1 MVGGGTLKTRAVG
14 LKDDLTKIM
23 RSFGRTCRGNGK
35 VLVKLVRQT
44 EQQLLE
50 VGHQVAPLAVAA
62 QVYLQQVRPLTEAQ
76 KTRLDQHLHVAIR
89 AHEKIEK
96 QSRRLVGGKA
106 VGHCKIVNAYDPTI
120 APILKGKS
128 NCPAQFGRKSGIIA
142 EMATGFIFAFH
153 LPEGNPVD
161 ASYVLPLVDKVEQAI
176 AKPDGSDPRQHP
188 MIHSVAGDLGL
199 NDGPVRA
206 TLHRLGIV
214 TVGIPDS
221 LLPLPKVPTKEQVEH
236 ALQNPDLNDQ
246 ATATQVAIAY
256 TCGYSRPF
264 VESLIEGLLSRG
276 GGQIKYKGHR
286 GAIIQ
291 TGMTIMATNAATLV
305 RIGQNRLTTRAQK
318 FSHLFRLE
326 PPNPKIDNALKN

>member
-1 MVGGGTLKTRAVG
+1 MVDGSQLKTRAVG

-50 VGHQVAPLAVAA
+50 VGQQVTPLALAA
-62 QVYLQQVRPLTEAQ
+62 QLHLQEVRPLTETQ
-76 KTRLDQHLHVAIR
+76 KARLDQQLHVAIR

-96 QSRRLVGGKA
+96 QSRRLVHGKA

-161 ASYVLPLVDKVEQAI
+161 SSYVLPLVDKVEKAI
-176 AKPDGSDPRQHP
+176 AKPDGSDPKQHP

-199 NDGPVRA
+199 NECQVR
-206 TLHRLGIV
+206 TELHRLGIL

-221 LLPLPKVPTKEQVEH
+221 LLPLPKVPTPELVEQ

-246 ATATQVAIAY
+246 ANATQIAIAY

-264 VESLIEGLLSRG
+264 VESLIEGLLCRG

-291 TGMTIMATNAATLV
+291 TGMTIMASNAAALV
-305 RIGQNRLTTRAQK
+305 RIRQNRLTKRAQK
-318 FSHLFRLE
+318 FRRLFRLDS
-326 PPNPKIDNALKN
+326 PNLKTANTLKN

>member
-1 MVGGGTLKTRAVG
+1 MAGGSQLKTRAVG

-50 VGHQVAPLAVAA
+50 VGQQVAPLAVAA

-76 KTRLDQHLHVAIR
+76 KTRLDQHLHVAIS

-96 QSRRLVGGKA
+96 QSRRLVCGKA

-142 EMATGFIFAFH
+142 EMATGFIFAVH

-161 ASYVLPLVDKVEQAI
+161 ASYVFPLVDKVEQAI
-176 AKPDGSDPRQHP
+176 AKPDGSDPKQHSV
-188 MIHSVAGDLGL
+188 IHSIAGDLGL
-199 NDGPVRA
+199 NECQVRA
-206 TLHRLGIV
+206 ELHRLGIL

-221 LLPLPKVPTKEQVEH
+221 LLPLPKVPTPEQVEH

-246 ATATQVAIAY
+246 ANATQVAIAY

-291 TGMTIMATNAATLV
+291 TGMTIMASNAAALV
-305 RIGQNRLTTRAQK
+305 RIGQNQLTKRAQK
-318 FSHLFRLE
+318 FRRLFHLK
-326 PPNPKIDNALKN
+326 PPNTKIDNTLKN